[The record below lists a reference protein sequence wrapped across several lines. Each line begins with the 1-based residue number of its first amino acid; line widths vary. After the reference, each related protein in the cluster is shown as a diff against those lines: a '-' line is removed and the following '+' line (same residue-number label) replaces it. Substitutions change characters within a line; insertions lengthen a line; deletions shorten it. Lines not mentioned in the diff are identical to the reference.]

1 MALDSTYLTSLCRE
15 LKSELAGGKIEK
27 VQQPGRSDIVL
38 TVKTHEGRKDV
49 FLGGASGSA
58 RVSITRMDFE
68 KPQEPPMFCML
79 LRKHLVGARIND
91 IVKPENERIVVFDLD
106 APGMFGEG
114 EKRRLIAELFGRT
127 VNVIL
132 TDGEGIITD
141 CLYRIGS
148 IEDIRAVQPGM
159 KYRLPP
165 AQEKHDILTL
175 TEAQL
180 RDIILA
186 ADKDALLDK
195 WLIKTFFGFSPL
207 TARELCFRI
216 SSAVSAPLY
225 SVDSEKLIEKLGH
238 FKSFAMSGEA
248 APYLLLDGT
257 GAPFDFSYMPIL
269 QYGASYSVVKTESF
283 SQCIESFWGQK
294 NEEDRRRQRANTL
307 MKTVKGLRDRT
318 ERRLS
323 LQKNELLSSEN
334 REYLRECG
342 DIITSNLHTM
352 KKGMTVLRAYD
363 YYSPDGGDR
372 EIKLDPLKT
381 PQQNAAKYYKDY
393 TKAKSAESHLTEQIV
408 KGEEELNYL
417 ESVIEELARA
427 ESAKDIS
434 DIRAELISAGV
445 IREGGAKRREKRTVS
460 GPMCFKSSTGLTIRV
475 GRNNTQNDALTL
487 KNSAKTDV
495 WLHAQEI
502 HGSHV
507 IISCAGT
514 EPDET
519 TLNEAACLAAY
530 YSQARS
536 SGKVPVCYTLVKHVK
551 KPNGARPGMVI
562 YTDYKTINA
571 EPDESLVNK
580 LKV

>member
-1 MALDSTYLTSLCRE
+1 MALDSTYLSSLCRE
-15 LKSELAGGKIEK
+15 LKSELVDGKIEK
-27 VQQPGRSDIVL
+27 VQQPGRSDIIL
-38 TVKTHEGRKDV
+38 TVKTHDGRKNI

-58 RVSITRMDFE
+58 RVNITRMDYE

-91 IVKPENERIVVFDLD
+91 ILQPKNERILIFDLD

-132 TDGEGIITD
+132 TDGDEIITD

-148 IEDIRAVQPGM
+148 IEDARAVQPGM

-165 AQEKHDILTL
+165 AQEKCDLFAISK
-175 TEAQL
+175 AQL
-180 RDIILA
+180 EGKVSEGDE
-186 ADKDALLDK
+186 DMLLDK
-195 WLIKTFFGFSPL
+195 WLIKSFFGFSPL

-216 SSAVSAPLY
+216 SSNASVPMY
-225 SVDSEKLIEKLGH
+225 SINKEKLVSELEA
-238 FKSFAMSGEA
+238 FKSYVLSGESV
-248 APYLLLDGT
+248 PYLLTDEAGV
-257 GAPFDFSYMPIL
+257 PFDFSYMPIL
-269 QYGASYSVVKTESF
+269 QYGSSYTAQKMESF
-283 SQCIESFWGQK
+283 SQCLELFWGQK
-294 NEEDRRRQRANTL
+294 NEDDRRKQRANTL

-334 REYLRECG
+334 REYMRECG
-342 DIITSNLHTM
+342 DIITSNLHVM
-352 KKGMTVLRAYD
+352 KKGMTMLRAYD
-363 YYSPDGGDR
+363 YYSPDGGER

-393 TKAKSAESHLTEQIV
+393 TKAKSAEIHLTEQIE
-408 KGEEELNYL
+408 KGEEELSYI
-417 ESVIEELARA
+417 ESVIEELGRA
-427 ESAKDIS
+427 ENARDIS
-434 DIRAELISAGV
+434 DIRAELVSAGI
-445 IREGGAKRREKRTVS
+445 IREAGTKRREKRTAS
-460 GPMCFKSSTGLTIRV
+460 GPMCFKSSTGFAIRV
-475 GRNNTQNDALTL
+475 GRNNTQNDVLTM
-487 KNSAKTDV
+487 KNSAKTDI

-514 EPDET
+514 EPDGET
-519 TLNEAACLAAY
+519 VKEAACLAAY
-530 YSQARS
+530 YSQARG

-562 YTDYKTINA
+562 YTDYKTIYA
-571 EPDESLVNK
+571 EPDEALVNK
-580 LKV
+580 LKA